1 MCDALKVCPISC
13 AKVRQVV
20 YSLCDVDHELRATG
34 AEQPWWGSSH
44 LSVYTTDLIAY
55 SETPG
60 RGYRQM
66 DDTAAVRARAAVAAF
81 PFLSRISQLSQ
92 TLPESLRRVGLPTSL
107 LHEDELSAS
116 PTFSVMPLPGIA
128 GMQSVRMCQWEHP
141 LHSGAWFTQR
151 AKRSSSLPVSVATST
166 VISLPSLSRPSS
178 SVYSPAILYS
188 VPTGRV
194 RDTRGA
200 RVARRRWDVYC
211 TRGRCRSGRRG
222 GWRPSAFLSPPTQE
236 PRAFGSTTLGVEG
249 LKFGPVSGRVSLGS
263 MLMITYATHF
273 TRRQQSR
280 ITLPPSSK
288 RVAAVSRANSTP
300 TWSSQI
306 SFVLAT

>member
-1 MCDALKVCPISC
+1 M
-13 AKVRQVV
+13 
-20 YSLCDVDHELRATG
+20 
-34 AEQPWWGSSH
+34 
-44 LSVYTTDLIAY
+44 YTTDLIAY

-60 RGYRQM
+60 RGYRQI

-92 TLPESLRRVGLPTSL
+92 TLPESPKRVGLPTSL

-194 RDTRGA
+194 RE
-200 RVARRRWDVYC
+200 
-211 TRGRCRSGRRG
+211 RC
-222 GWRPSAFLSPPTQE
+222 
-236 PRAFGSTTLGVEG
+236 
-249 LKFGPVSGRVSLGS
+249 
-263 MLMITYATHF
+263 
-273 TRRQQSR
+273 
-280 ITLPPSSK
+280 
-288 RVAAVSRANSTP
+288 
-300 TWSSQI
+300 
-306 SFVLAT
+306 